1 MLKHTL
7 LMSTDSRR
15 LATSLFKALDA
26 LSMLS
31 VREEGL
37 AIREVVEGMGLPRS
51 SLIRILDSLIHYGL
65 VERGAD
71 KRYRVTGKFREWRI
85 SNRDEELVD
94 SRLDF
99 MKRIAGDIGEM
110 AILGQL
116 QGRMIRH
123 LHYEEPDC
131 RVRVA
136 PPIGRKIP
144 LERMAMGKL
153 ALSQRPDLLRVG
165 SPKKLILEI
174 ELAKETGEAWNRGE
188 SEEGIIAWGTW
199 LGEPSPLTPMIAV
212 TWPDFRYSEKA
223 LVKVRRLLASFS
235 SQQAACTAGLARSL
249 PRKSGTACG

>member
-1 MLKHTL
+1 
-7 LMSTDSRR
+7 MSTDSRG
-15 LATSLFKALDA
+15 LATSLFKALDV

-188 SEEGIIAWGTW
+188 SDEGIIVWGTW

-212 TWPDFRYSEKA
+212 AWPDFRYSEKA

-235 SQQAACTAGLARSL
+235 SQQAARTAGLARSL
-249 PRKSGTACG
+249 PRKLGTACG

>member
-1 MLKHTL
+1 
-7 LMSTDSRR
+7 MSTDSRG
-15 LATSLFKALDA
+15 LATSLFKALDV

-153 ALSQRPDLLRVG
+153 ALSQRPDLIRVG

-188 SEEGIIAWGTW
+188 SDEGIIVWGTW

-212 TWPDFRYSEKA
+212 AWPDFRYSEKA

-235 SQQAACTAGLARSL
+235 SQQAARTAGLARSL

>member
-1 MLKHTL
+1 MLKHFF
-7 LMSTDSRR
+7 LMSTDSRG
-15 LATSLFKALDA
+15 LATSLFKALDV

-99 MKRIAGDIGEM
+99 MKRIAGDIGEI

-188 SEEGIIAWGTW
+188 SDEGIIVWGTW

-212 TWPDFRYSEKA
+212 AWPDFRYSEKA

-249 PRKSGTACG
+249 PRESGTACG

>member
-1 MLKHTL
+1 MLKHFF
-7 LMSTDSRR
+7 LMSTDSRG
-15 LATSLFKALDA
+15 LATSLFKALDV

-99 MKRIAGDIGEM
+99 MKRIAGDIGEI

-188 SEEGIIAWGTW
+188 SDEGIIVWGTW

-212 TWPDFRYSEKA
+212 AWPDFRYSEKA

-235 SQQAACTAGLARSL
+235 SQQAARTAGLARSL
-249 PRKSGTACG
+249 PRESGTACG

>member
-31 VREEGL
+31 AREEGL

-144 LERMAMGKL
+144 LERMAMGKWFADL
-153 ALSQRPDLLRVG
+153 ANFDDVLGEGRWRGWLLATVYLVGFALYFPFATGIEVSRKYFDLLFF
-165 SPKKLILEI
+165 L
-174 ELAKETGEAWNRGE
+174 
-188 SEEGIIAWGTW
+188 
-199 LGEPSPLTPMIAV
+199 
-212 TWPDFRYSEKA
+212 PDWI
-223 LVKVRRLLASFS
+223 
-235 SQQAACTAGLARSL
+235 
-249 PRKSGTACG
+249 

>member
-1 MLKHTL
+1 
-7 LMSTDSRR
+7 MSTDSRG

-31 VREEGL
+31 ARSEGL
-37 AIREVVEGMGLPRS
+37 AIREVVEGMSLPRS

-65 VERGAD
+65 VERVAD
-71 KRYRVTGKFREWRI
+71 KRYRVTVKFREWRM
-85 SNRDEELVD
+85 SNGDEELID
-94 SRLDF
+94 SHLDV
-99 MKRIAGDIGEM
+99 MKRIAGEIGEM

-136 PPIGRKIP
+136 PPIGHKIP

-153 ALSQRPDLLRVG
+153 ALSLRPDLLPAG
-165 SPKKLILEI
+165 SPKKLIREI
-174 ELAKETGEAWNRGE
+174 DSAKETGEAWNRGE

-199 LGEPSPLTPMIAV
+199 LGEPSTSTPMVAV
-212 TWPDFRYSEKA
+212 TWPDFRYSDKA
-223 LVKVRRLLASFS
+223 LAKVRGLLASFGAS
-235 SQQAACTAGLARSL
+235 PRSCL
-249 PRKSGTACG
+249 EKIVG